1 MTPTTAQSLLSK
13 PLRKIAATMAAI
25 SGILLP
31 GCASI
36 NPAEYA
42 SQKPE
47 LSLERYFS
55 GTIDGWGMFQDRSGK
70 VVRRFT
76 VVIKAQWSGD
86 TGTLD
91 EDFKWSDGENQKRVW
106 TLKRIGEGR
115 YLGTAADVV
124 GQAQGVVS
132 GNALHW
138 RYAMTIPVDGRT
150 WQFNFDDWMFLVD
163 ERVLLNRAVMSKF
176 GIRLGEVTLSMTKRQ

>member
-55 GTIDGWGMFQDRSGK
+55 GTIDGWGMFQ
-70 VVRRFT
+70 
-76 VVIKAQWSGD
+76 
-86 TGTLD
+86 
-91 EDFKWSDGENQKRVW
+91 E
-106 TLKRIGEGR
+106 IG
-115 YLGTAADVV
+115 
-124 GQAQGVVS
+124 
-132 GNALHW
+132 
-138 RYAMTIPVDGRT
+138 
-150 WQFNFDDWMFLVD
+150 
-163 ERVLLNRAVMSKF
+163 RAHV
-176 GIRLGEVTLSMTKRQ
+176 